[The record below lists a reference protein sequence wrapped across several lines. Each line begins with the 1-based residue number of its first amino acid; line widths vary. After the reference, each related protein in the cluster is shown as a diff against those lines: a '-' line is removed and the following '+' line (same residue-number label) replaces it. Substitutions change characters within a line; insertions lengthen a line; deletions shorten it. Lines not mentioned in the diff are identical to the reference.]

1 MPFFPL
7 TDKAVRVKIEVID
20 AGAWVVTLEDAGTF
34 LSSCTAVCKDEGWG
48 GRQEVYLHFLQPSC
62 GRGRSCLVVKK

>member
-7 TDKAVRVKIEVID
+7 TDNAVRVRIEVID

-34 LSSCTAVCKDEGWG
+34 FSSCTAVCKDEEG
-48 GRQEVYLHFLQPSC
+48 GDHV
-62 GRGRSCLVVKK
+62 